1 MIAIITGDIINSED
15 YKQSEW
21 MSILKKYLSTL
32 GKTPT
37 DWEIYRGDEFQVH
50 TTPEKALEVA
60 IYIKSLIKSIKG
72 LDVRMGIGLGN
83 ETFTGESVSESNG
96 TAHQRSGHIFDSL
109 RKKKLSLA
117 IAMGDN
123 DLDKT
128 LNLLLKLALDFM
140 DDWSI
145 VSAEIVTLFIQN
157 PNASQKEIAKM
168 LNIKQSAV
176 SQRQKRARLDLVLEL
191 LEYYNQIIKE
201 INI

>member
-32 GKTPT
+32 GDTPI
-37 DWEIYRGDEFQVH
+37 DWEIYRGDEFQIR

-60 IYIKSLIKSIKG
+60 INIKSLIRSIKG
-72 LDVRMGIGLGN
+72 LDVRMGIGLGD

-96 TAHQRSGHIFDSL
+96 TAHQRSGHVFDSL

-123 DLDKT
+123 NLDKT

-140 DDWSI
+140 DDWSK
-145 VSAEIVTLFIQN
+145 VSAEIVTLFMQN
-157 PNASQKEIAKM
+157 PSASQKEIAKM

-191 LEYYNQIIKE
+191 LEYYNQIVKG